1 MSWITFIWT
10 IFAGICLTLA
20 GLYAFVWLRQ
30 RKEWEY
36 LLFTVAAAAAAVLAI
51 LEANL
56 MRAPTPAAYG
66 EVLRWMHV
74 SVAVLLV
81 AVVWF
86 IRFFLR
92 AGRLW
97 LAWIITGLR
106 TVVLVPNF
114 LFYPNATFAEIS
126 GLHYVMFL
134 GETFSVPVGEMNPWR
149 VLILLSMLL
158 LVLYV
163 LDVIA
168 ATWKGRDRRRSVVLG
183 GAVLLAFVLG
193 AMFSELMTMGVLP
206 GPFVIFAFLPIV
218 FAMSFE
224 LGREM
229 MRAPELARVLY
240 ETQQRMSLAAKAA
253 DLELWEWD
261 VGRDEVW
268 VSETSSTRADIS
280 TSEPSRLDRY
290 LQYVHPDD
298 RERVERAVAR
308 TLEHGDEFHVEFRTV
323 SNDGSARWISAQGQ
337 LDNGGH
343 SEMQRLR
350 GISVDITSRKQA
362 EVDLQ
367 AHRRDMA
374 HMARVSTLGQL
385 SSALAHEITQPLGA
399 ILRNT
404 EAAELFLKKTPP
416 DLDEL
421 SDIIMDIRRDEQRV
435 ASVIER
441 LRSLFKRRELQLETV
456 EVNELINQVSKLLTS
471 EFQARQMILHVDVPP
486 GLPPVYGDSIH
497 LQQVIMNLILNSMD
511 ALDEMPDEKRN
522 IVIRASQTVGGM
534 VELAVIDRGAGIPPE
549 QLPHLFEP
557 FFTTKTTGIGM
568 GLAIAR
574 TIIEMHGGKITAENN
589 PQGGAT
595 VRFTI
600 MPVQAEGAF
609 A

>member
-1 MSWITFIWT
+1 MSWITLIWT
-10 IFAGICLTLA
+10 ICAGTCLTLA
-20 GLYAFVWLRQ
+20 GLYAIVWLRQ
-30 RKEWEY
+30 RKDWEN
-36 LLFTVAAAAAAVLAI
+36 LLFTVAAVAAAVLAI
-51 LEANL
+51 LEVNL

-66 EVLRWMHV
+66 EILRWMHV
-74 SVAVLLV
+74 SVAVLIV

-86 IRFFLR
+86 IRFYLQ

-97 LAWIITGLR
+97 LAWFITGLR
-106 TVVLVPNF
+106 TLVLVPNF

-126 GLHYVMFL
+126 SLQYVMFM
-134 GETFSVPVGEMNPWR
+134 GETFSVPVGEVNPWR
-149 VLILLSMLL
+149 VLILLSVFMLL
-158 LVLYV
+158 LYV
-163 LDVIA
+163 LDAVIA
-168 ATWKGRDRRRSVVLG
+168 KWKLGDRRRSIVLG
-183 GAVLLAFVLG
+183 GAILLTIVLG
-193 AMFSELMTMGVLP
+193 ATFSELMTMGVLP
-206 GPFVIFAFLPIV
+206 GPFIILAFLPILL
-218 FAMSFE
+218 AMSFE
-224 LGREM
+224 LSLDL
-229 MRAPELARVLY
+229 MRAGELARKLY

-261 VGRDEVW
+261 ISRDEVW
-268 VSETSSTRADIS
+268 VSELSRKRTDLS
-280 TSEPSRLDRY
+280 TSEPSKMDRY

-298 RERVERAVAR
+298 RELVERAVDR
-308 TLEHGDEFHVEFRTV
+308 TLEYGEEFQVEFRTL

-337 LDNGGH
+337 LDNGGQP
-343 SEMQRLR
+343 EKQRLR
-350 GISVDITSRKQA
+350 GISMDITSRKQA
-362 EVDLQ
+362 EIHLQ

-421 SDIIMDIRRDEQRV
+421 SDIIMDIRNDEQRV

-441 LRSLFKRRELQLETV
+441 MRSLFKRGELQLEAV
-456 EVNELINQVSKLLTS
+456 ELNELISQVNKLLTS
-471 EFQARQMILHVDVPP
+471 ELQAREMTLQVDVPP
-486 GLPPVYGDSIH
+486 GLPLVHGDFIH

-511 ALDEMPDEKRN
+511 ALEDMPDEKRN
-522 IVIRASQTVGGM
+522 IIICASHAVDGM
-534 VELAVIDRGAGIPPE
+534 VELAVIDRGTGIPPE

-574 TIIEMHGGKITAENN
+574 TIIETHGGKITAENN

-600 MPVQAEGAF
+600 MTVQAEEV
-609 A
+609 

>member
-1 MSWITFIWT
+1 MSWITLIWT
-10 IFAGICLTLA
+10 ICAGTCLTLA
-20 GLYAFVWLRQ
+20 GLYAIVWLRQ
-30 RKEWEY
+30 RNDWEN
-36 LLFTVAAAAAAVLAI
+36 LLFTVAAVAAAVLAI
-51 LEANL
+51 LEVNL

-66 EVLRWMHV
+66 EILRWMHV
-74 SVAVLLV
+74 SVAVLIV

-86 IRFFLR
+86 IRFYLQ

-97 LAWIITGLR
+97 LAWFITGLR
-106 TVVLVPNF
+106 TLVLVPNF

-126 GLHYVMFL
+126 SLQYVMFM

-149 VLILLSMLL
+149 VLILLSVFMLL
-158 LVLYV
+158 LYV
-163 LDVIA
+163 LDAVIA
-168 ATWKGRDRRRSVVLG
+168 KWKLGDRRRSIVLG
-183 GAVLLAFVLG
+183 GAILLTIVLG
-193 AMFSELMTMGVLP
+193 ATFSELMTMGVLP
-206 GPFVIFAFLPIV
+206 GPFIILAFLPILL
-218 FAMSFE
+218 AMSFE
-224 LGREM
+224 LSLDL
-229 MRAPELARVLY
+229 MRAGELARKLY

-261 VGRDEVW
+261 ISRDEVW
-268 VSETSSTRADIS
+268 VSELSRKRTDLS
-280 TSEPSRLDRY
+280 TSEPSKMDRY

-298 RERVERAVAR
+298 RELVERAVDR
-308 TLEHGDEFHVEFRTV
+308 TLEYGEEFQVEFRTL

-337 LDNGGH
+337 LDNGGQP
-343 SEMQRLR
+343 EKQRLR
-350 GISVDITSRKQA
+350 GISMDITSRKQA
-362 EVDLQ
+362 EIHLQ

-421 SDIIMDIRRDEQRV
+421 SDIIMDIRNDEQRV

-441 LRSLFKRRELQLETV
+441 MRSLFKRGELQLEAV
-456 EVNELINQVSKLLTS
+456 ELNELISQVNKLLTS
-471 EFQARQMILHVDVPP
+471 ELQAREMTLQVDVPP
-486 GLPPVYGDSIH
+486 GLPLVHGDFIH

-511 ALDEMPDEKRN
+511 ALEDMPDEKRN
-522 IVIRASQTVGGM
+522 IIICASHAVDGM
-534 VELAVIDRGAGIPPE
+534 VELAVIDRGTGIPPE

-574 TIIEMHGGKITAENN
+574 TIIETHGGKITAENN

-600 MPVQAEGAF
+600 MTVQAEEV
-609 A
+609 